1 VPAGATAEA
10 AAGARLVEAARSTHP
25 ERYVVV
31 APPRTCSTLLAR
43 ILWNVPEIG
52 FYVHEPFDGVYH
64 RGWALGE
71 VAAKLASPVD
81 LSAVPGLPPRRG
93 AALLVKELPFQVG
106 PHFPLLLELASRPI
120 VFLVRDPRLAV
131 ASRMRMREL
140 GGQQAVFDS
149 VESGWTTLAE
159 QVELCRREDRPHLIV
174 DAADLR
180 TRPAATLQRVCAT
193 LGLSFDPSILRW
205 SRVGDVDL
213 GLALDEQRHWNARV
227 LESTGIEPPVEEAP
241 PLDAF
246 PVESGMREHVR
257 RSLAIYEALR
267 SQAAP
272 TDPAHAQKEDA

>member
-1 VPAGATAEA
+1 VSARAVAGRRGAPAG
-10 AAGARLVEAARSTHP
+10 AGARLVEAARTAHP

-64 RGWALGE
+64 RGWSLDQ
-71 VAAKLASPVD
+71 VAQKLTAPVD
-81 LSAVPGLPPRRG
+81 LSAVPGLSPRRG

-106 PHFPLLLELASRPI
+106 PHFPLLLELASRPVI
-120 VFLVRDPRLAV
+120 FLVRDPRLAV

-140 GGQQAVFDS
+140 GGQDAVFDS

-159 QVELCRREDRPHLIV
+159 HVELCRREGRPHLVV

-180 TRPAATLQRVCAT
+180 SRPAATMRRVCAT
-193 LGLSFDPSILRW
+193 LGIAFDPAILKW
-205 SRVGDVDL
+205 GRVGDVDL

-227 LESTGIEPPVEEAP
+227 LESTGIEPPVEEVP
-241 PLDAF
+241 SLDAF
-246 PVESGMREHVR
+246 PVEGGMREHVR
-257 RSLAIYEALR
+257 RSVAIYEALR
-267 SQAAP
+267 DP
-272 TDPAHAQKEDA
+272 TQAQKEET